1 MEKKFDVT
9 DSFSYYVSSNKECL
23 GLRPLN
29 LPKGSAI
36 LVYNHS
42 HGWRE
47 HEISGAI
54 RSATDRI
61 VLAPAVGAR
70 QQVEYVDT
78 NCGRR
83 TTGTAVVFKSFK
95 AGVDFMEQNIDTL
108 RKAAAARNKAID
120 NGK

>member
-23 GLRPLN
+23 GLKPLN

-47 HEISGAI
+47 HEISGVI
-54 RSATDRI
+54 RSATDRL
-61 VLAPAVGAR
+61 VLDPAVGAR
-70 QQVEYVDT
+70 QQVDYVDG
-78 NCGRR
+78 CFKR
-83 TTGTAVVFKSFK
+83 TSKAIVFKSFK
-95 AGVDFMEQNIDTL
+95 AGVDFMEKNIDTL

>member
-9 DSFSYYVSSNKECL
+9 DNFSYYVSSNKECL
-23 GLRPLN
+23 GLQPRN

-36 LVYNHS
+36 LVYIHG
-42 HGWRE
+42 HGWRD
-47 HEISGAI
+47 HDIACAI
-54 RSATDRI
+54 RSAADRL
-61 VLAPAVGAR
+61 VLDPAVGSH
-70 QQVEYVDT
+70 QQVDYVDG
-78 NCGRR
+78 CFKR
-83 TTGTAVVFKSFK
+83 TSKAIVFKSFK